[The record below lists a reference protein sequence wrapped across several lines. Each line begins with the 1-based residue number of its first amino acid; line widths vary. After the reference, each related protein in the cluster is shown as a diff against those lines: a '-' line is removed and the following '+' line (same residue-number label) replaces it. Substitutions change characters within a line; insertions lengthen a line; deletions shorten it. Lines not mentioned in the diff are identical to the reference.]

1 MNLCYLAQC
10 LPGDS
15 VLCNP
20 VDDVAVNIMNIE
32 MPEKK
37 SYYFLKYLKIAMHMY
52 VSSLSGIDFL

>member
-1 MNLCYLAQC
+1 MHLCYLAQC

-32 MPEKK
+32 MPEN
-37 SYYFLKYLKIAMHMY
+37 KIH
-52 VSSLSGIDFL
+52 IIF

>member
-1 MNLCYLAQC
+1 MHLCYLAQC

-32 MPEKK
+32 MPEN
-37 SYYFLKYLKIAMHMY
+37 KIILFSKIFY
-52 VSSLSGIDFL
+52 

>member
-37 SYYFLKYLKIAMHMY
+37 SYYFLKYFISHFSEHLK
-52 VSSLSGIDFL
+52 L